1 MLMDWEQGWRYEKQD
16 SVRLEES
23 VLLYEANMV
32 QDVGAEETS
41 GHISIKKS
49 LCSHGDLCIN
59 G

>member
-1 MLMDWEQGWRYEKQD
+1 MDWEQGWRYEKQD